1 MEHTMQK
8 EEILR
13 LSSIMARQMDGAV
26 FSVATSANVLVGR
39 VQPVNVYEYRC
50 EILSQPDNSVIAE
63 ITGPD
68 TTVLRVKE
76 VR

>member
-1 MEHTMQK
+1 MQN

-13 LSSIMARQMDGAV
+13 LTTIMERQYNGAV
-26 FSVATSANVLVGR
+26 FSISTSANVLIGR

>member
-1 MEHTMQK
+1 MQN
-8 EEILR
+8 EEVLR
-13 LSSIMARQMDGAV
+13 LPTIMARQMDGAT
-26 FSVATSANVLVGR
+26 FTGLNGSFAIGR
-39 VQPVNVYEYRC
+39 VKVINVYEYRC